1 MKTFK
6 KQLMACILT
15 VAMAVCTFATVTPAN
30 ATTPTAKQYLTKMGK
45 AMKKAKSYEMKQTSK
60 TTGSLMGKSFKT
72 TQTQK
77 QIYFKKP
84 LKIKTVT
91 TSKMKMP
98 TTSGTTRSL
107 SYTKKASNGHYYT
120 YQRMNG
126 NSYSKMEVPDLS
138 SQLLCWDADCF
149 TSAKIVKDNVKVNG
163 INTVQIS
170 AQIEGNIL
178 NESFERYGM
187 GDLDSSSG
195 SDFSE
200 IEPIKATIWID
211 KKTYRPV
218 KLKEDSKDFVN
229 DYIGS
234 FYAAVGASGYGE
246 TYSSFITTTT
256 YSKFNKAT
264 NFKFPKNLK

>member
-30 ATTPTAKQYLTKMGK
+30 AATPTAKQYLTKMGK

-60 TTGSLMGKSFKT
+60 TTGSLMGKSLKT

-84 LKIKTVT
+84 LKIKTIT
-91 TSKMKMP
+91 TSKS
-98 TTSGTTRSL
+98 SGTTERTVT
-107 SYTKKASNGHYYT
+107 YTKKASNGHYYT
-120 YQRMNG
+120 YQLMNG

-138 SQLLCWDADCF
+138 SQLLCLDADCF

-218 KLKEDSKDFVN
+218 KLKEDSKDFAN
-229 DYIGS
+229 DYK
-234 FYAAVGASGYGE
+234 SGHGK

>member
-30 ATTPTAKQYLTKMGK
+30 AATPTAKQYLTKMGK

-84 LKIKTVT
+84 LKIKTIT
-91 TSKMKMP
+91 TSKS
-98 TTSGTTRSL
+98 SGTTERTVT
-107 SYTKKASNGHYYT
+107 YTKKASNGHYYT

-187 GDLDSSSG
+187 GDLYSSSG

-218 KLKEDSKDFVN
+218 KLKEDSKDFAN
-229 DYIGS
+229 DYK
-234 FYAAVGASGYGE
+234 SGHGK

>member
-30 ATTPTAKQYLTKMGK
+30 AATPTAKQYLTKMGK

-120 YQRMNG
+120 YQLMND
-126 NSYSKMEVPDLS
+126 NSYSKTKVPDLS

-178 NESFERYGM
+178 NESFERYGT
-187 GDLDSSSG
+187 GDLFSSSG

-218 KLKEDSKDFVN
+218 KLKEDSKDFAN
-229 DYIGS
+229 DYK
-234 FYAAVGASGYGE
+234 SGHGK

>member
-1 MKTFK
+1 
-6 KQLMACILT
+6 
-15 VAMAVCTFATVTPAN
+15 
-30 ATTPTAKQYLTKMGK
+30 
-45 AMKKAKSYEMKQTSK
+45 
-60 TTGSLMGKSFKT
+60 MGKSLKT

-84 LKIKTVT
+84 LKIKTIT
-91 TSKMKMP
+91 TSKS
-98 TTSGTTRSL
+98 SGTTERTVT
-107 SYTKKASNGHYYT
+107 YTKKASNGHYYT

-187 GDLDSSSG
+187 GDLYSSSG

-218 KLKEDSKDFVN
+218 KLKEDSKDFAN
-229 DYIGS
+229 DYK
-234 FYAAVGASGYGE
+234 SGHGK

>member
-1 MKTFK
+1 
-6 KQLMACILT
+6 
-15 VAMAVCTFATVTPAN
+15 
-30 ATTPTAKQYLTKMGK
+30 
-45 AMKKAKSYEMKQTSK
+45 
-60 TTGSLMGKSFKT
+60 
-72 TQTQK
+72 
-77 QIYFKKP
+77 
-84 LKIKTVT
+84 
-91 TSKMKMP
+91 
-98 TTSGTTRSL
+98 
-107 SYTKKASNGHYYT
+107 
-120 YQRMNG
+120 MNG
-126 NSYSKMEVPDLS
+126 NSYSKTKVPDLI

-187 GDLDSSSG
+187 GDLYSSSG

>member
-1 MKTFK
+1 MRKFK
-6 KQLMACILT
+6 KQLMMCILT
-15 VAMAVCTFATVTPAN
+15 AAMVICTFATVTPAN
-30 ATTPTAKQYLTKMGK
+30 AATPTAKQYLTKMGK

-60 TTGSLMGKSFKT
+60 TTGSLMGKSLKT

-91 TSKMKMP
+91 TSKS
-98 TTSGTTRSL
+98 SGTTEKTVT
-107 SYTKKASNGHYYT
+107 YTKKASNGHYYT
-120 YQRMNG
+120 YQLMNG
-126 NSYSKMEVPDLS
+126 NSYAKMEVPDLS
-138 SQLLCWDADCF
+138 SELLGWDADCF

-170 AQIEGNIL
+170 AQIEGDIL
-178 NESFERYGM
+178 NESFEKYGM
-187 GDLDSSSG
+187 GDLFSSSG

-218 KLKEDSKDFVN
+218 KIKEDSKDFAN
-229 DYIGS
+229 DYIAS

-246 TYSSFITTTT
+246 IYSSFTTTTT

>member
-30 ATTPTAKQYLTKMGK
+30 AATPTAKQYLTKMGK

-84 LKIKTVT
+84 LKIKTIT
-91 TSKMKMP
+91 TSKS
-98 TTSGTTRSL
+98 SGTTERTVT
-107 SYTKKASNGHYYT
+107 YTKKASNGHYYT
-120 YQRMNG
+120 YQLMNG

>member
-1 MKTFK
+1 
-6 KQLMACILT
+6 
-15 VAMAVCTFATVTPAN
+15 
-30 ATTPTAKQYLTKMGK
+30 
-45 AMKKAKSYEMKQTSK
+45 
-60 TTGSLMGKSFKT
+60 MGKSLKT

-77 QIYFKKP
+77 QIYFKNP
-84 LKIKTVT
+84 LKIKTIT
-91 TSKMKMP
+91 TSKS
-98 TTSGTTRSL
+98 SGTTERTVT
-107 SYTKKASNGHYYT
+107 YTKKASNGHYYT

-264 NFKFPKNLK
+264 NFNFPKNLK

>member
-30 ATTPTAKQYLTKMGK
+30 AATPTAKQYLTKMGK

-120 YQRMNG
+120 YQLMND
-126 NSYSKMEVPDLS
+126 NSYSKTKVPDLS